1 MNASDLPVYR
11 AWIDNHAE
19 EVEVIAKYS
28 LPRWRDVATDPPRRS
43 QNLLV
48 RISMEEEDSYVGQYY
63 YQGRTFYVLDVTG
76 KMMGIPD
83 PYQWAEILVPL
94 EKVEFDRAGL
104 EKALP
109 SAHAEPA
116 GTPQAYDA
124 YLGRAAPVSW

>member
-63 YQGRTFYVLDVTG
+63 YPGRKFYVLDVTG
-76 KMMGIPD
+76 KMLGIPD

-94 EKVEFDRAGL
+94 EKGD
-104 EKALP
+104 
-109 SAHAEPA
+109 
-116 GTPQAYDA
+116 
-124 YLGRAAPVSW
+124 